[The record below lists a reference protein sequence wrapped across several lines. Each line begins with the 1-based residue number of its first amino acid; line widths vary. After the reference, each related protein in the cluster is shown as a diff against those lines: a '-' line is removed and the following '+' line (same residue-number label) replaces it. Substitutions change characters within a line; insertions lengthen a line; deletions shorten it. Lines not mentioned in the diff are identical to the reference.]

1 MRRISTS
8 IARASSAVRAVVVVA
23 SMAVVGLAAFIPLTA
38 NPRTVPREITL
49 VARQMAF
56 YLEGS
61 DEPNPT
67 LRLSPGEEV
76 RLVLRNEEAGV
87 MHDFVASSLRAAI
100 APLRRGATG
109 SIEFRVPDQP
119 GRYQYQCTPH
129 ARMMTGTIVVGD

>member
-8 IARASSAVRAVVVVA
+8 IARASSAVRAFVIVA
-23 SMAVVGLAAFIPLTA
+23 SMAVAGLAAFIPLTA
-38 NPRTVPREITL
+38 TPRTVPREITL

-67 LRLSPGEEV
+67 LRLRPGEEV
-76 RLVLRNEEAGV
+76 RLVLRNEESGV
-87 MHDFVASSLRAAI
+87 THDFAASSLRAAI

-109 SIEFRVPDQP
+109 SVEFRAPDRP

>member
-1 MRRISTS
+1 MRRFSTS
-8 IARASSAVRAVVVVA
+8 IARASSTGRALVVVA
-23 SMAVVGLAAFIPLTA
+23 SMVVVGLAAFIPLTA

-67 LRLSPGEEV
+67 LRFTSGEEV
-76 RLVLRNEEAGV
+76 RLVLRNEEAG
-87 MHDFVASSLRAAI
+87 MTHEFVASSLRAAI
-100 APLRRGATG
+100 APLRKGATG

-119 GRYQYQCTPH
+119 GRYEYQCTPH
-129 ARMMTGTIVVGD
+129 ARMMSGVIVVAE